1 MTYLVCMLKNI
12 GILKSIMG
20 NSQITDS
27 FSITHSIESAASKDH
42 QFVCLRNQ
50 ES

>member
-1 MTYLVCMLKNI
+1 MTYLFCMLKYI
-12 GILKSIMG
+12 GILKSILG

-27 FSITHSIESAASKDH
+27 FGITCSVKGTESEDH
-42 QFVCLRNQ
+42 WFICSRNQ

>member
-1 MTYLVCMLKNI
+1 MLKYT
-12 GILKSIMG
+12 GILKSILG

-27 FSITHSIESAASKDH
+27 FGITCGVEGTVSEDYWFMCS
-42 QFVCLRNQ
+42 RNQ